1 MVCTCLPVVVFAEF
15 VVVVVVVFAVF
26 GNPDPD
32 SDSAG
37 ISGSTRAIHCILN

>member
-1 MVCTCLPVVVFAEF
+1 MVCTCLPVVVLAAF
-15 VVVVVVVFAVF
+15 VVVVFVVF

-37 ISGSTRAIHCILN
+37 IFGSTRAIHCILN